1 MSESISN
8 YRILK
13 KLGAGGMGEV
23 YLAEDKRLGRSVAL
37 KVLPAGV
44 AHERERMRRF
54 IHEARAAAALH
65 HPHIVHIYDV
75 GEANGTHFIAMEY
88 VEGQTLDAH
97 IKGRPLSKDEI
108 IKIGVEAA
116 DALAAAHKKNIIH
129 RDIKPSNIIVTPHA
143 GAKVLDFGLAKI
155 TIANTEAAGSDVS
168 TALKT
173 SPGVVVGT
181 LAYMSPEQAFGR
193 DVDHRTDIFSLGAV
207 LYEMATGRRAFKGQ
221 TANETIDQI
230 AHSQP
235 EAISRFNYAIPQE
248 LERIIRKCL
257 EKDKERRYQTAQD
270 LVIDLKNLQRDS
282 MAQSTAQDVTEST
295 RVKWNVSVPRILLVA
310 LAFLALLTAIAIG
323 IYWFKGPSSRTK
335 IDSIAV
341 LPFANVG
348 ADADT
353 EYLSDG
359 MTETLINKLS
369 QLSGMKVIARNS
381 AFRYKGRDVE
391 APTVGRELGVEAV
404 LTGRIARRGDDL
416 SISLELVDARDNTHL
431 WGEQYNRRFG
441 DILGMQG
448 EIVRDVSERLRL
460 RMTSE
465 EEQRLARRPTEIDE
479 AYQLYLRGRYFW
491 NKRTE
496 EGMRRGVD
504 YFRQAIELDASYS
517 LAYAGL
523 ADSYNFLGAFG
534 IAVLPPGDAMP
545 KAKAAAMKALDID
558 GSLAEAHTSLAFVRL
573 YYDWDW
579 PAAER
584 GFQRA
589 IELNPNYAPAHQ
601 WYSHLLMTRK
611 KTSESIA
618 EAKRA
623 VEIDPLSLPA
633 HMNLGWQYH
642 WARQYDPAV
651 EQLRRA
657 LEIDPNFEQ
666 AHWGLGLAYEQKGM
680 FEDAVA
686 EFQKAVALSGGGA
699 VYKAALAHA
708 YAVMGKRVEALTIV
722 KELEQLSSSTYIPP
736 YWMATVYA
744 GLGDK
749 VQTFKWLEKAYEER
763 SGGLI
768 WLDVDPR
775 LDTVRSDRRF
785 VALMEGVRPATVTR

>member
-37 KVLPAGV
+37 KILPAAV
-44 AHERERMRRF
+44 SHERDRMRRF

-88 VEGQTLDAH
+88 VEGRTLDTH
-97 IKGRPLSKDEI
+97 INGRPLSKDEI
-108 IKIGVEAA
+108 IRIGVEAA
-116 DALAAAHKKNIIH
+116 DAVAAAHSKGITH

-155 TIANTEAAGSDVS
+155 TIANTEAGASDVS

-173 SPGVVVGT
+173 SPGVILGT

-193 DVDHRTDIFSLGAV
+193 EVDHRTDIFSLGAV
-207 LYEMATGRRAFKGQ
+207 LYEMATGRRPFMGQ

-282 MAQSTAQDVTEST
+282 MAESTAQDVKEST

-310 LAFLALLTAIAIG
+310 VALAVLVAIAIG
-323 IYWFKGPSSRTK
+323 VYWFKGPSSRTK

-359 MTETLINKLS
+359 VTEALINKLS

-381 AFRYKGRDVE
+381 VFRYKGRHVE

-404 LTGRIARRGDDL
+404 LTGRIARRGEDL
-416 SISLELVDARDNTHL
+416 LISLELVDARDNTHL
-431 WGEQYNRRFG
+431 WGEQYTRRFG

-558 GSLAEAHTSLAFVRL
+558 DSLAEAHTSLAFVRL

-579 PAAER
+579 AAADR

-618 EAKRA
+618 KAKRA
-623 VEIDPLSLPA
+623 TEIDPLSLPA

-642 WARQYDPAV
+642 WARQYDLAV
-651 EQLRRA
+651 DQLRRA
-657 LEIDPNFEQ
+657 LEIDSRFEQ

-680 FEDAVA
+680 FEEAVA
-686 EFQKAVALSGGGA
+686 EFQKAMGLSGGGA

-708 YAVMGKRVEALTIV
+708 YAVMGKRVEALTIL
-722 KELEQLSSSTYIPP
+722 KELEELSSSAYVPP

-744 GLGDK
+744 GLRDRE
-749 VQTFKWLEKAYEER
+749 QTFKWLEKAYEER

-775 LDTVRSDRRF
+775 LDGVRSDRRF
-785 VALMEGVRPATVTR
+785 TALMQRVTRFQ